1 VRRLNPAQRVV
12 IVVALGAIAVAC
24 DAAVGAPRGGWF
36 GYAPNTSIVYEPGI
50 SALVRLV
57 LRCVLAAVWA
67 VISIV
72 LLRRRR
78 DD

>member
-1 VRRLNPAQRVV
+1 VGPLNRAQRVI

-24 DAAVGAPRGGWF
+24 DAAVGARTDGWF
-36 GYAPNTSIVYEPGI
+36 GYAPNTGIVYDPRP
-50 SALVRLV
+50 SPLLRLG

-67 VISIV
+67 AISIV
-72 LLRRRR
+72 LLRYRR